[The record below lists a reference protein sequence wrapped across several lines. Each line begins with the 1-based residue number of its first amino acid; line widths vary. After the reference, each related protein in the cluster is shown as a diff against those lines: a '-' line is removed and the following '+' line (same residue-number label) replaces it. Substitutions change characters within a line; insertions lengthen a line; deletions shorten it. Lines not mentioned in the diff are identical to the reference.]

1 MVRIG
6 LFLISIGSL
15 SLLTW
20 VLLLVGRNRFWLT
33 EENLNPGKKGDPP
46 ESWPS
51 ICAIIPARN
60 EAKVL
65 PETLP
70 SVLNQDYPGE
80 LKLFLVDD
88 HSDDGTGAKARELAE
103 ATGQQERF
111 RVIEPPPTPEDWA
124 GKVWALHQGF
134 QRAKRADCDL
144 VWLTDADINHGS
156 TILERLVRKLT
167 SENHDSVSVMADL
180 STRTFP
186 EKLLIPNFVY
196 FFRLIYPFR
205 RVNDREDET
214 AAAAGGC
221 VLFRKSLLAE
231 AGGFQRFRRAI
242 IDDCAL
248 ARTLSDEG
256 GDLWLGLSHM
266 AKSIRSYGSLGEI
279 WKTISRSAFSQ
290 LNHSFLLLFGTVIGM
305 FLLFLV
311 PPAWFVLGLTGLVA
325 PVAGMN
331 TAVALAVAGLG
342 GATWLTL
349 AFSFLPILNWYD
361 LSAYYSLMAPLAG
374 VLYTLMTLDSALSW
388 LKGKG
393 GEWKGRQY
401 E

>member
-1 MVRIG
+1 M
-6 LFLISIGSL
+6 LLTGSL
-15 SLLTW
+15 SLLAW
-20 VLLLVGRNRFWLT
+20 AFLLLGRNRFWLT
-33 EENLNPGKKGDPP
+33 KESLDPGDNGDKP

-60 EAKVL
+60 EAEVL

-70 SVLNQDYPGE
+70 SVLTQDYPG
-80 LKLFLVDD
+80 KLEFYLVDD
-88 HSDDGTGAKARELAE
+88 HSDDGTGTKARELAE
-103 ATGQQERF
+103 ATGQEAGFQ
-111 RVIEPPPTPEDWA
+111 VLEPPETPEDWT

-134 QRAKRADCDL
+134 QGAKRADCDL
-144 VWLTDADINHGS
+144 IWLTDADINHSSG
-156 TILERLVRKLT
+156 ILERLVSKLT
-167 SENHDSVSVMADL
+167 SENRDAVSVMADL

-196 FFRLIYPFR
+196 FFRMLYPFS
-205 RVNDREDET
+205 RVNDRADET

-221 VLFRKSLLAE
+221 VLFRKFLLE
-231 AGGFQRFRRAI
+231 KAGGFRSFRNAI

-248 ARTLSDEG
+248 ARTLRDEG
-256 GDLWLGLSHM
+256 GNLWLGLSHM
-266 AKSIRSYGSLGEI
+266 AKSIRSYGSLSEI

-311 PPAWFVLGLTGLVA
+311 PPAWFFLGLSGLII
-325 PVAGMN
+325 PVAGIN
-331 TAVALAVAGLG
+331 TAVAAAVAGLG

-349 AFSFLPILNWYD
+349 AFSFFPILNWYD
-361 LSAYYSLMAPLAG
+361 LSAYYSLMAPLGG
-374 VLYTLMTLDSALSW
+374 VLYTLMTVDSALSW
-388 LKGKG
+388 LRGEGGK
-393 GEWKGRQY
+393 WKGRQY

>member
-1 MVRIG
+1 M
-6 LFLISIGSL
+6 LLTGSL
-15 SLLTW
+15 SLLAW
-20 VLLLVGRNRFWLT
+20 VFLLLARNRFWLT
-33 EENLNPGKKGDPP
+33 EESLDPGKKGDTP

-51 ICAIIPARN
+51 ICTIIPARN
-60 EAKVL
+60 EAEVL

-70 SVLNQDYPGE
+70 SVLNQNYPGE
-80 LKLFLVDD
+80 LKFYLVDD
-88 HSDDGTGAKARELAE
+88 HCDDGTGEKASELAE
-103 ATGQQERF
+103 FTGQGEKF
-111 RVIEPPPTPEDWA
+111 RVIEAPPTPEDWT

-134 QRAKRADCDL
+134 QRATKSDCDL
-144 VWLTDADINHGS
+144 VWLTDADIDHGS
-156 TILERLVRKLT
+156 TILEHLVSKLT
-167 SENHDSVSVMADL
+167 SENRDAVSVMADL

-196 FFRLIYPFR
+196 FFRLIYPFS
-205 RVNDREDET
+205 RVNDRADET

-221 VLFRKSLLAE
+221 VLFRKSLLSE
-231 AGGFQRFRRAI
+231 AGGFQSFREAI

-248 ARTLSDEG
+248 ARTLRDEG

-266 AKSIRSYGSLGEI
+266 AKSIRSYGSLSEI

-290 LNHSFLLLFGTVIGM
+290 LNHSLLLLLGTVVGM
-305 FLLFLV
+305 LLLFLV
-311 PPAWFVLGLTGLVA
+311 PPAWFALGLTGLVT

-331 TAVALAVAGLG
+331 SAIALAVAGLG

-361 LSAYYSLMAPLAG
+361 LSAYYSLMAPLGG
-374 VLYTLMTLDSALSW
+374 VLYTLMTVDSALSW
-388 LKGKG
+388 FRGAGGK
-393 GEWKGRQY
+393 WKGRQY

>member
-1 MVRIG
+1 M
-6 LFLISIGSL
+6 LLTGSL
-15 SLLTW
+15 SLLAW
-20 VLLLVGRNRFWLT
+20 AFLLLGRNRFWLT
-33 EENLNPGKKGDPP
+33 EESLDPGTNGDKPK
-46 ESWPS
+46 SWPA

-60 EAKVL
+60 EAEIL

-70 SVLNQDYPGE
+70 SVLTQDYPGK
-80 LKLFLVDD
+80 LKFYLVDD
-88 HSDDGTGAKARELAE
+88 HSEDGTGAKARELAE
-103 ATGQQERF
+103 ATGQEDRF
-111 RVIEPPPTPEDWA
+111 RVIEPPPTPEDWT

-134 QRAKRADCDL
+134 QRAQGSDCDL

-156 TILERLVRKLT
+156 TILEELASKLT
-167 SENHDSVSVMADL
+167 SENRDAVSVMADL
-180 STRTFP
+180 STSTFP

-196 FFRLIYPFR
+196 FFRMLYPFS

-221 VLFRKSLLAE
+221 VLFRKSLLSE
-231 AGGFQRFRRAI
+231 GGGFQRFREAI

-248 ARTLSDEG
+248 ARTLRDGG

-266 AKSIRSYGSLGEI
+266 AKSIRSYGSLSEI
-279 WKTISRSAFSQ
+279 WQTISRSAFSQ
-290 LNHSFLLLFGTVIGM
+290 LNHSILLLFGTVVGM

-311 PPAWFVLGLTGLVA
+311 PPAWFLLGLSGLVT
-325 PVAGMN
+325 PVAGIN
-331 TAVALAVAGLG
+331 PTVATAVAGLG

-361 LSAYYSLMAPLAG
+361 LSAYYSLMAPLGG
-374 VLYTLMTLDSALSW
+374 VLYTLMTIDSALSW
-388 LKGKG
+388 LRGEGGK
-393 GEWKGRQY
+393 WKGRQY